1 MPDNDQLSNDPND
14 QGLRVLP
21 TNPYKK
27 NCPIISDEQNQLL
40 NQLAE
45 QIADIQNELQLLQ
58 DNYKH
63 ELNLVNNKLAKTY
76 LTLGFLYNTF
86 KLDIN
91 EKTSP
96 SITCKLNLLS

>member
-14 QGLRVLP
+14 QGLTLLSA
-21 TNPYKK
+21 NPYKK
-27 NCPIISDEQNQLL
+27 NCPIISEEQNQLL

-45 QIADIQNELQLLQ
+45 QIADIQKDLQLLQ
-58 DNYKH
+58 DNYKQD
-63 ELNLVNNKLAKTY
+63 LNLVNNKLSKTY

-91 EKTSP
+91 EKTSVL
-96 SITCKLNLLS
+96 ITCKLNSL